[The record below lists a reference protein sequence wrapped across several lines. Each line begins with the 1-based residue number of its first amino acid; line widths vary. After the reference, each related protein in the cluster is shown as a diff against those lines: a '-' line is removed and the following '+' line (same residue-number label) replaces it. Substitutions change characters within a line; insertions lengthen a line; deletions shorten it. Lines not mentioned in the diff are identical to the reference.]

1 MSPGAAG
8 IVWALG
14 FVLLESIQFVFFG
27 AVFQRMSSHLFGFCV
42 FIITTIAFVG
52 WSALRRPAELRLA
65 LAQPRLLLAI
75 NVTATLSWVMFLL
88 AVQIIEPAI
97 AYTLGAA
104 AMPLAAWVFARFGVN
119 AGGKGRNL
127 RETFGLAL
135 ILFGAVFLAIIT
147 VAGWSGFVRGG
158 SAAAVLG
165 VAMALAEGVLFTW
178 LLVLCQRLDSK
189 GVSANVVFGLRFPL
203 YVIAA
208 GALGAAGFDHKAP
221 LGAGETAIIVV
232 LGLIL
237 IIPPL
242 YALQRAVAL
251 ISTFSIS
258 IVTALGPLIIFVMQL
273 VEGRVEHSSVTLIGL
288 GIFFAGSLAAAFGAL
303 RPVRP
308 A

>member
-1 MSPGAAG
+1 MSPGVAG

-27 AVFQRMSSHLFGFCV
+27 NVFQRMSSHLFGFYV
-42 FIITTIAFVG
+42 LAITTVAFVS

-75 NVTATLSWVMFLL
+75 NVTATLSWVMFLM

-104 AMPLAAWVFARFGVN
+104 AMPLAAWVFARLGEGAVD
-119 AGGKGRNL
+119 ARRNGA
-127 RETFGLAL
+127 EAMGFAL
-135 ILFGAVFLAIIT
+135 IFCGAAFLAIIT

-158 SAAAVLG
+158 PAAAVLG

-178 LLVLCQRLDSK
+178 LLVLCQRLDGK

-203 YVIAA
+203 YVVAA

-221 LGAGETAIIVV
+221 LAAGETAMIVLV
-232 LGLIL
+232 GLIV

-251 ISTFSIS
+251 ISTLSIS
-258 IVTALGPLIIFVMQL
+258 IVTALGPLIIFSLQL
-273 VEGRVEHSSVTLIGL
+273 IEGRVEHSTATLIGL
-288 GIFFAGSLAAAFGAL
+288 GIFFVGSLAAAFGSL
-303 RPVRP
+303 RPTKP